1 MEHLANKTDRKPK
14 KTYKAAKHSVP
25 LLEIVNP
32 KSTITYLTCPEDP
45 KIDLWLLNL
54 VRPVFVFSSDVFSSD
69 VFSSD

>member
-45 KIDLWLLNL
+45 KIDLW
-54 VRPVFVFSSDVFSSD
+54 
-69 VFSSD
+69 

>member
-32 KSTITYLTCPEDP
+32 KSTITYCHLSRKP
-45 KIDLWLLNL
+45 
-54 VRPVFVFSSDVFSSD
+54 
-69 VFSSD
+69 